1 MQIGI
6 MSRTFP
12 RATLEEE
19 LDALVSHGIH
29 CMQFD
34 LSSAGL
40 RLTGD
45 QIEASACDRIH
56 HALASREITMVAIN
70 GMFNMIDPEPEKRQH
85 GLARL
90 GVVASACRA
99 LGTSVIALCTGSRN
113 PRSMWLPHPDNDTPE
128 AWNDL
133 IACMTQAVQI
143 AEQYQITLAFEPEV
157 SNVVD
162 SARKA
167 RRLLDEVASPRLKV
181 VMDAANIFH
190 SGELPRMRE
199 ILDEAFQLLGED
211 ISFAHAKDLDHDGEA
226 GHLAAGTGVL
236 DYQQYLSLLDELST
250 NVPLI
255 LHGLGEQQ
263 VAGCVAFLRGE

>member
-1 MQIGI
+1 MQIGV
-6 MSRTFP
+6 MSRTFSRP
-12 RATLEEE
+12 TLEEE
-19 LDALVSHGIH
+19 LDAVVSHGMH

-34 LSSAGL
+34 LSSAG
-40 RLTGD
+40 RVRIADG
-45 QIEASACDRIH
+45 IEADLCDRIRTE
-56 HALASREITMVAIN
+56 LASHNVTMVAIN
-70 GMFNMIDPEPEKRQH
+70 GLFNMIDPDVEKRRN
-85 GLARL
+85 GLERL
-90 GVVASACRA
+90 RVVASACEA

-113 PRSMWLPHPDNDTPE
+113 PRSMWLSHPDNNTPE

-133 IACMTQAVQI
+133 IDCMTQAVQI
-143 AEQYQITLAFEPEV
+143 ADEHNVTLAFEPEV

-167 RRLLDEVASPRLKV
+167 RRLLDEVASPRLRV

-190 SGELPRMRE
+190 TGELPKMRE

-226 GHLAAGTGVL
+226 GHLAAGTGLL
-236 DYQQYLSLLDELST
+236 DYQQYLSLLNEFVP

-255 LHGLGEQQ
+255 LHGLSEQQ
-263 VAGCVAFLRGE
+263 VAGCVSFLQGE